1 MRLPDTPELVARLR
15 RERWAPPLLGALGGI
30 HGVHLVGGAVR
41 DLLLDRS
48 PLDLDLV
55 VEGDAPAV
63 AEELARRL
71 EGRRIVHA
79 RFGTATVRSDALT
92 FDMVTA
98 RAERYPEPGAL
109 PEVRA
114 GTLEEDLARRD
125 FTVNAIA
132 MSLDEATL
140 GELRRVSHAL
150 EDLAD
155 GLVRVLHPASF
166 RDDPT
171 RLLRAVRYARRLDF
185 ALEADTEA
193 LAREAI
199 AAGAMDTVS
208 GARIRDELLDLLR
221 EPSVVRGLEG
231 LADLALDRALG
242 VRADPDLTARALA

>member
-114 GTLEEDLARRD
+114 DLLALASCALDIPPAKLHARLDALALTAGERGIVLAAATGARR
-125 FTVNAIA
+125 
-132 MSLDEATL
+132 
-140 GELRRVSHAL
+140 
-150 EDLAD
+150 
-155 GLVRVLHPASF
+155 
-166 RDDPT
+166 
-171 RLLRAVRYARRLDF
+171 
-185 ALEADTEA
+185 
-193 LAREAI
+193 
-199 AAGAMDTVS
+199 
-208 GARIRDELLDLLR
+208 
-221 EPSVVRGLEG
+221 
-231 LADLALDRALG
+231 
-242 VRADPDLTARALA
+242 